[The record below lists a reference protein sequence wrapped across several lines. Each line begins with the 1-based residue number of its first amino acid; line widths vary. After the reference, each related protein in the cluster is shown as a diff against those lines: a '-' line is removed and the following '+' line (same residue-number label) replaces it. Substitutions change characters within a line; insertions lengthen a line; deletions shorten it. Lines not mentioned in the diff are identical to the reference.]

1 MSRRVK
7 NKTNKRKQSKTL
19 RLMKAK
25 NKSLK
30 VYQKI
35 NCRLRKT
42 KVKENKQSFQRRV
55 ENGAQDANRQAKR
68 VTRRKPCHCG
78 HPDRKI
84 KRGRI
89 QN

>member
-35 NCRLRKT
+35 NVDYVEKLKKT
-42 KVKENKQSFQRRV
+42 N
-55 ENGAQDANRQAKR
+55 A
-68 VTRRKPCHCG
+68 
-78 HPDRKI
+78 
-84 KRGRI
+84 
-89 QN
+89 